1 MKELSI
7 VIPILNEAK
16 NINQLIP
23 EINKIKK
30 IKLNRLEVL
39 LIDDN
44 SHDNIKNVVT
54 RLKKISLFKIIY
66 KKKKK
71 KIYQSHV

>member
-16 NINQLIP
+16 NINHLIP
-23 EINKIKK
+23 EINKIKKK

-54 RLKKISLFKIIY
+54 GLKKNILI
-66 KKKKK
+66 
-71 KIYQSHV
+71 